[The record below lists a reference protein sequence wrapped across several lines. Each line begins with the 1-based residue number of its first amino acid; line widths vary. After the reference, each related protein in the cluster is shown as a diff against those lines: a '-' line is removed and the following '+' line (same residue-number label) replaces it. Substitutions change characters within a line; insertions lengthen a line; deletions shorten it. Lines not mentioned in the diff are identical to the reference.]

1 MSKQQDI
8 VNWFINRR
16 GKLTYSMLGSR
27 NGSDGTADCSGAVSQ
42 ALKDA
47 GIPIQG
53 LPTTVTLGQQL
64 AKNGFYRVSRNE
76 DWEAV
81 TGDIVLM
88 SWGRDM
94 STSGGAGGHVGVMID
109 SVNFISCDYS
119 TKGAKGQA
127 INTYP
132 WNDYFAWNNPTYIE
146 VWRYPQSVNNGSQS
160 GNNGSNG
167 NAINQFARD
176 VLKGKY
182 GNGNARKENIYKTVQ
197 NEVNVILSKG
207 KVQNNYIT
215 VIAKDV
221 IKGKYGHGNARKEN
235 LYKTVQNEV
244 DRIVK

>member
-27 NGSDGTADCSGAVSQ
+27 NGADGTADCSGAVSQ
-42 ALKDA
+42 ALKDN
-47 GIPIQG
+47 GIPIKG

-64 AKNGFYRVSRNE
+64 AKNGFVRISKNQ
-76 DWEAV
+76 DWVAD

-88 SWGRDM
+88 SWGADM
-94 STSGGAGGHVGVMID
+94 STSGGAGGHVGVMVD

-119 TKGAKGQA
+119 TKGASGQA

-132 WNDYFAWNNPTYIE
+132 WNDYYNWNNPTYIE
-146 VWRYPQSVNNGSQS
+146 VWRYKESYPQSVNNVST
-160 GNNGSNG
+160 G
-167 NAINQFARD
+167 NAINDFARD

-182 GNGNARKENIYKTVQ
+182 GTGNARKENIYKTVQ

-207 KVQNNYIT
+207 NVKNNYIT
-215 VIAKDV
+215 VVARDV
-221 IKGKYGHGNARKEN
+221 IKGKYGDGNARKEN
-235 LYKTVQNEV
+235 IYRTVQNEV
-244 DRIVK
+244 NKLVK